1 MFETRFVIRPTRF
14 ALETPLLQRDY
25 WQCWHG
31 LRRNFKPRMT
41 TASLRALLEGLIDYA
56 GLFPPAALS
65 MQDAVRN
72 YARYREG
79 EYAWALGRFVVP
91 ADRAHEVPPEFPL
104 SILGVDEVK
113 AATAEDV
120 ERIAREADGRDG
132 VRRDQRPRAA
142 RCDRASRTA
151 REDPH
156 RRRHGRTRFP
166 PIDDVA
172 RFLRACKAAGV
183 AFKATAGLHHPLR
196 CVKPLT
202 YAPNAPTGTMHGF
215 LNVFLAAALLDHA
228 DEILARGQIRAR
240 SRSTTSGASWRGHRV
255 STEALRT
262 MRRDFAT
269 SFGSCSFEEPIGD
282 LRALGWLA

>member
-1 MFETRFVIRPTRF
+1 
-14 ALETPLLQRDY
+14 
-25 WQCWHG
+25 
-31 LRRNFKPRMT
+31 MT
-41 TASLRALLEGLIDYA
+41 AESLRVLLENLIDYA

-72 YARYREG
+72 YARYRDG

-91 ADRAHEVPPEFPL
+91 EARVREVPKEFPL

-113 AATAEDV
+113 ATTAEEIAAFPPGVYVEIADV
-120 ERIAREADGRDG
+120 TLLDAIARHGLRAKIRTGGITAD
-132 VRRDQRPRAA
+132 A
-142 RCDRASRTA
+142 
-151 REDPH
+151 
-156 RRRHGRTRFP
+156 FP
-166 PIDDVA
+166 AIGDVA
-172 RFLRACKAAGV
+172 GFLRACRSKGV

-202 YAPNAPTGTMHGF
+202 YEPDAPTGTMHGF

-228 DEILARGQIRAR
+228 EEILGETDPDAFAFDDE
-240 SRSTTSGASWRGHRV
+240 GASWRGHRV
-255 STEALRT
+255 TTEALRT

-282 LRALGWLA
+282 LRALGWL